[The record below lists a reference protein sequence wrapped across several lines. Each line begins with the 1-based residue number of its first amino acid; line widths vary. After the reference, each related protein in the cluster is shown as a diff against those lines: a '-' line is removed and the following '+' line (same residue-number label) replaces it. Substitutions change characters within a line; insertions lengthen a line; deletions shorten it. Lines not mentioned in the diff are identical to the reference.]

1 MASIPIASL
10 RGVNQAQEPNRA
22 DSQAAGAVYGGLA
35 NLGQGIAQVGDTLGQ
50 IAMDRQMHVNKGILA
65 NEDLIRQNTFAEVEK
80 FTAANKGNPEAW
92 DAYAKE
98 KWTEY
103 EDGRQQRMQTEGWG
117 PAVREQD
124 LIDKQQF
131 SARADRVFE
140 TEKNKALIRQ
150 SNARL
155 DSLAQNYA
163 NAGDYETAAKVIRET
178 DRYDDEKDAMVQSVI
193 NGGIYAQFD
202 RRLTDISTLPN
213 AQQVQALAAVEADL
227 VNPESGMVKDKD
239 GKVVGGL
246 GQSGRNDLIRQARS
260 RIRAAEGEMAQVGR
274 SLVRQAEIGVDPAM
288 AFKSAMESG
297 QITEE
302 VARIFVPEVNDALA
316 KKQAIAE
323 EKATK
328 EAERTGIRRD
338 RAELAAE
345 RMIDARTGATL
356 TMDEIER
363 REARGI
369 TRPNDPTGLT
379 ADAAN
384 RLRERLRAVEE
395 GDIMAPDFL
404 KVNER
409 LEDMLGQGVMGTWL
423 RDSAQMEPAEK
434 TRILEKINAAKISTG
449 AKLKL
454 VDKFFEVQ
462 KWDLREGEI
471 SDKDGDR
478 DIGPEEKELRTAM
491 IETYRSAGGSLG
503 PRAIG
508 SRYMAD
514 MHQVSDWFRANEGAS
529 PQAKQAKAKE
539 FYAKVRKSV
548 DDEAS
553 TAILRT
559 IPLFQ

>member
-1 MASIPIASL
+1 MATIPVASL
-10 RGVNQAQEPNRA
+10 REVNPAQAPQRA
-22 DSQAAGAVYGGLA
+22 DSQSASAMFGGLA
-35 NLGQGIAQVGDTLGQ
+35 NLGQGVAQVGDVLGQ

-65 NEDLIRQNTFAEVEK
+65 NEDIIRQNTFAEVEK
-80 FTAANKGNPEAW
+80 FTAANKGNPETW

-103 EDGRQQRMQTEGWG
+103 EDGRQQRIQSEGWG

-124 LIDKQQF
+124 TMDMQQF
-131 SARADRVFE
+131 SARANRVFD

-163 NAGDYETAAKVIRET
+163 NSGDYETAAKVIRET

-213 AQQVQALAAVEADL
+213 ATQVQALSEVESQL
-227 VNPESGMVKDKD
+227 VNPETGVVKDAD
-239 GKVVGGL
+239 GKVMGGL
-246 GQSGRNDLIRQARS
+246 GQSARNDLIRQTRS

-288 AFKSAMESG
+288 AFKSSMESG

-302 VARIFVPEVNDALA
+302 VARIFVPEVNDALM
-316 KKQAIAE
+316 KKQAAID
-323 EKATK
+323 EKANK
-328 EAERTGIRRD
+328 EAERMGIRRD
-338 RAELAAE
+338 RAELAAQ
-345 RMIDARTGATL
+345 RMIDSPSGATL

-369 TRPNDPTGLT
+369 TRPNDPTALT

-384 RLRERLRAVEE
+384 RLREQLRAVED
-395 GDIMAPDFL
+395 GDTMAPEFL
-404 KVNER
+404 KVNDR
-409 LEDMLGQGVMGTWL
+409 LEDMLGQGITRTWFS
-423 RDSAQMEPAEK
+423 DNAQMTPAEK
-434 TRILEKINAAKISTG
+434 SRTLEKINAAKVSVG

-454 VDKFFEVQ
+454 MDKFFEVQ

-471 SDKDGDR
+471 TDRDGDR
-478 DIGPEEKELRTAM
+478 DIGPEEKELRTSM
-491 IETYRSAGGSLG
+491 IETYRTAGRELG

-508 SRYMAD
+508 ARYMAD
-514 MHQVSDWFRANEGAS
+514 MQQVSDWFAANESAS

-539 FYAKVRKSV
+539 FYEKTRKAV